1 VTTPTLDHIGIK
13 VADFPRAKAFYEAA
27 LGALGIKL
35 LSDFAFGSEHYAGFG
50 REKAELWIST
60 SRRGIGETHIA
71 FVATSRADVEAFYSV
86 ALSMGGRDNG
96 PPGIRAHYHPNY
108 YGAFVFDPDGNNIE
122 AVCHAA
128 P

>member
-1 VTTPTLDHIGIK
+1 MTPTLDHIGLR

-35 LSDFAFGSEHYAGFG
+35 LTTFSHGTEHYAGFG
-50 REKAELWIST
+50 RDKPDFWIST
-60 SRRGIGETHIA
+60 PRGGRGETHVA
-71 FVATSRADVEAFYSV
+71 FHAASRAEVEAFYSV

-96 PPGIRAHYHPNY
+96 APGLRAHYHANY
-108 YGAFVFDPDGNNIE
+108 YAAFVFDPDGNNIE